1 MWLAYKAA
9 NTVFEDES
17 VLKIEFDNWINQNI
31 QIMQRFAKTAIKG
44 YLPIYA
50 NGTFTRVNLK
60 ATVDVGI
67 SKINDSIP
75 KASVQK

>member
-31 QIMQRFAKTAIKG
+31 
-44 YLPIYA
+44 
-50 NGTFTRVNLK
+50 
-60 ATVDVGI
+60 
-67 SKINDSIP
+67 
-75 KASVQK
+75 